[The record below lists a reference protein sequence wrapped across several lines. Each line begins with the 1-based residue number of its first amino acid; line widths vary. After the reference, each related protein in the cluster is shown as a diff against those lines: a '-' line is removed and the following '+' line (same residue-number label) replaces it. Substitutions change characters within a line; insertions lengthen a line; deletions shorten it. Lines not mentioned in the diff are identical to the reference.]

1 MTSAVKAYSS
11 VIKSAEAIL
20 LQADAEDEATKALK
34 ERIEKYKELLD
45 LLGKS
50 QKDAEDNAKKNNP
63 DDPGKIEQYIQ
74 QLEGELMDF
83 EGMVVSLAQT
93 IESEFATAMSSAISG
108 IIDGTQTAEEAFA
121 NMFKNIG
128 KAFIDMATEMIAKA
142 LIMKALGILL
152 PGAGG
157 ATALAGPAAGAFSGG
172 FGDFGIAGPDF
183 FGGGMIPDGF
193 ADGGFVNQPTMAM
206 VGEGAD
212 SEYVIPSSK
221 MDGAMQRWNA
231 GARGAAVVDGADPS
245 EGGGSG
251 GNASPI
257 TLNVTAT
264 EIGGENFGRS
274 MTCRLHWRRPRQ
286 RQRLQVP
293 NKVKRVPCVD
303 CR

>member
-1 MTSAVKAYSS
+1 MKNTRS
-11 VIKSAEAIL
+11 I
-20 LQADAEDEATKALK
+20 
-34 ERIEKYKELLD
+34 LD

-50 QKDAEDNAKKNNP
+50 QEDAEDNAKKNNP

-157 ATALAGPAAGAFSGG
+157 NGHAGPTGAFSGG
-172 FGDFGIAGPDF
+172 FGDYCRSRNYWRRDDPWICRWW
-183 FGGGMIPDGF
+183 
-193 ADGGFVNQPTMAM
+193 FVNQPTMAM
-206 VGEGAD
+206 VGEGAG
-212 SEYVIPSSK
+212 P
-221 MDGAMQRWNA
+221 MNM
-231 GARGAAVVDGADPS
+231 
-245 EGGGSG
+245 
-251 GNASPI
+251 
-257 TLNVTAT
+257 
-264 EIGGENFGRS
+264 
-274 MTCRLHWRRPRQ
+274 
-286 RQRLQVP
+286 
-293 NKVKRVPCVD
+293 
-303 CR
+303 